1 MARTQQVNQWIT
13 TVQENLPHLSRP
25 QATVLALWSFAAVMI
40 RSGSL
45 TLVTAFLA
53 QLEEQKP
60 NTVRQRLKE
69 FYKDQHAKKG
79 DKRQEIEVS
88 LTLGPLLEWVL
99 RLWRSSE
106 IALALDPTLLS
117 DRWVALVISVVY
129 RGGAIPVAW
138 VIVPANKKG
147 AWKHHWLAML
157 AHLEHRIPASM
168 TVLVLTDRGLYA
180 KWLFEAI
187 QAVGF
192 HPFMR
197 INSNGQFRPN
207 AQRRWFKGQELVP
220 APGQYYAQRGAMFK
234 TKQCRLA
241 CTLLV
246 CWQEGHEQAWLLI
259 TDLAP
264 GACDASWYGLR
275 SWIEQGFKC
284 IKTNGFQWQTSRLV
298 HADRMERL
306 WLVYAVAT
314 LWLVSVG
321 GELEYECE
329 SVWGEAAALVCLA
342 ARQGR
347 RRQLRVFRLG
357 FLRVLVA
364 LIKGAALPM
373 PRALV
378 PEVWTIPGSC
388 SAAIP
393 YSLAA

>member
-13 TVQENLPHLSRP
+13 TVQENLPQLSRP

-40 RSGSL
+40 RSCSL

-53 QLEEQKP
+53 QLEAQKP
-60 NTVRQRLKE
+60 NTVRQRLRE
-69 FYKDQHAKKG
+69 FYKDQRAKKG
-79 DKRQEIEVS
+79 GKRREIEVALILGS
-88 LTLGPLLEWVL
+88 LIEWVL
-99 RLWRSSE
+99 RLWRSRE

-117 DRWVALVISVVY
+117 DRWVALAISVVY

-138 VIVPANKKG
+138 TIVPANAKG
-147 AWKHHWLAML
+147 AWKQHWLDML
-157 AHLEHRIPASM
+157 ARLASQMPSEM

-187 QAVGF
+187 QSVGF

-197 INSNGQFRPN
+197 INSNGQFCPK
-207 AQRRWFKGQELVP
+207 ASRRWFKSAELVP
-220 APGQYYAQRGAMFK
+220 APGHYYAQRGAMFK
-234 TKQCRLA
+234 TKPCRLA
-241 CTLLV
+241 CTLLA
-246 CWQEGHEQAWLLI
+246 CWEEGHEQAWLII

-284 IKTNGFQWQTSRLV
+284 IKTSGFQWQTSRLV

-321 GELEYECE
+321 GELEHERALIY
-329 SVWGEAAALVCLA
+329 GAGAALVCLS
-342 ARQGR
+342 ARAGS

-364 LIKGAALPM
+364 LIKGEILPM
-373 PRALV
+373 PRSLV
-378 PEVWTIPGSC
+378 PEAWPVPGC
-388 SAAIP
+388 SSGGIS

>member
-40 RSGSL
+40 RSCSL

-53 QLEEQKP
+53 QLEDEKP

-69 FYKDQHAKKG
+69 FYQDQRAKKG
-79 DKRQEIEVS
+79 EKRQEIEVAM
-88 LTLGPLLEWVL
+88 TLGPLFDWVL
-99 RLWRSSE
+99 RLWRANE
-106 IALALDPTLLS
+106 IALALDPTLLG

-138 VIVPANKKG
+138 AIVPANEKG
-147 AWKHHWLAML
+147 AWKPHWLAML
-157 AHLEHRIPASM
+157 ARLAPRIPSSM

-197 INSNGQFRPN
+197 INCNGQFRPK
-207 AQRRWFKGQELVP
+207 ASRRWFKSEELVP
-220 APGQYYAQRGAMFK
+220 TTGHYVAQRGAMFK
-234 TKQCRLA
+234 TKHCRLV
-241 CTLLV
+241 CTLLA
-246 CWQEGHEQAWLLI
+246 CWEEGHEQAWLIL

-264 GACDASWYGLR
+264 PACDASWYGLR

-284 IKTNGFQWQTSRLV
+284 IKTSGFQWQTSRMV

-321 GELEYECE
+321 GELEHERA
-329 SVWGEAAALVCLA
+329 SVYGAALVSLA
-342 ARQGR
+342 ARQGS
-347 RRQLRVFRLG
+347 RRQLRVFLLG

-364 LIKGAALPM
+364 LIKGQVLPM
-373 PRALV
+373 PGALV
-378 PEVWTIPGSC
+378 PEAWAVPGS
-388 SAAIP
+388 SSGGIS